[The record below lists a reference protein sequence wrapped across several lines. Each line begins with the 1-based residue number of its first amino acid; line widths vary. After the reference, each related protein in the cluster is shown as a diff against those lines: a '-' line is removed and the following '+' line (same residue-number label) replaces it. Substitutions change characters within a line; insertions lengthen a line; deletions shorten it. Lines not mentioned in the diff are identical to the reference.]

1 MSPIMRGQLYRLRLR
16 LLAATIAAAAQVF
29 IAAAPLAEGRFGP
42 DARAHAESAGTSL
55 HHAHDDATCAAC
67 VSQHLLATAEPG
79 RPREFVFIVS
89 SSRPRHAVLSADSRV
104 PRFFAKSRAPPA
116 TTV

>member
-1 MSPIMRGQLYRLRLR
+1 MRGQTYRLRLR

-42 DARAHAESAGTSL
+42 DARAHIESAGTSL

-79 RPREFVFIVS
+79 RVHDLAIVVS
-89 SSRPRHAVLSADSRV
+89 SSRPHAAVLSADSRI

>member
-1 MSPIMRGQLYRLRLR
+1 MTPIMRGQTYRLRLR
-16 LLAATIAAAAQVF
+16 LLAATIAAVAQAF
-29 IAAAPLAEGRFGP
+29 IAAAPLSEGRFGP
-42 DARAHAESAGTSL
+42 DARAHVETAGTSL

-79 RPREFVFIVS
+79 RPHDILIVVS
-89 SSRPRHAVLSADSRV
+89 SSRPRATVLSANSRV
-104 PRFFAKSRAPPA
+104 PRFFTKSRAPPA

>member
-1 MSPIMRGQLYRLRLR
+1 MRGQVNRLRLR
-16 LLAATIAAAAQVF
+16 LLAATIAAAAQLV
-29 IAAAPLAEGRFGP
+29 IAAAPLTEGRFGP

-67 VSQHLLATAEPG
+67 VSQHLLATAEPS
-79 RPREFVFIVS
+79 RPHELVIVAS
-89 SSRPRHAVLSADSRV
+89 SSRPRTAQIIADSRV
-104 PRFFAKSRAPPA
+104 PRFFTKSRAPPA

>member
-1 MSPIMRGQLYRLRLR
+1 MKNKTARLRLKIFAG
-16 LLAATIAAAAQVF
+16 LLAAAAQVSL
-29 IAAAPLAEGRFGP
+29 AAAPLAEGRFGP